1 MILFLALL
9 FVATAIAGFCAL
21 LIFWPLA
28 LVHLRDRHPDVGA
41 KLGENAFAR
50 PSALWWLLSGR
61 YRSDVRDPAFT
72 GLATPALGP
81 EWSHL
86 FAGWEAVLPDLEVVV
101 TPWQAFAP
109 KAPASP
115 APARKPAAK
124 KAPAARPTAKR
135 AGAAARKPVRKAS
148 AGKPVAKATKATKAV
163 KKAPAKKPANKTPAR
178 KTAR

>member
-28 LVHLRDRHPDVGA
+28 LVHLRDRPPDVGA

-72 GLATPALGP
+72 GLATPARVALATIIGA
-81 EWSHL
+81 L
-86 FAGWEAVLPDLEVVV
+86 AMAGLLWLLSEI
-101 TPWQAFAP
+101 
-109 KAPASP
+109 
-115 APARKPAAK
+115 
-124 KAPAARPTAKR
+124 
-135 AGAAARKPVRKAS
+135 
-148 AGKPVAKATKATKAV
+148 V
-163 KKAPAKKPANKTPAR
+163 K
-178 KTAR
+178 